1 MKEFINK
8 IKQFFRNII
17 SKNKVKKLEAAKEIS
32 SNEANE
38 AKEKI
43 KNNQDRKKEF
53 FEIYNKVKNN
63 SINLKD
69 IKREDLLKIRKIL
82 LEESKLHDE
91 EFTNEI
97 ETLQMTLI
105 ARKKSVLKCA
115 KLHQKKAISRVQCTE
130 KKRSHV
136 CT

>member
-17 SKNKVKKLEAAKEIS
+17 SKNKVKKLEVAKEIS

-91 EFTNEI
+91 EFANEI

-115 KLHQKKAISRVQCTE
+115 KLHQKKAISRVHLTTLH
-130 KKRSHV
+130 KHAKI
-136 CT
+136 

>member
-17 SKNKVKKLEAAKEIS
+17 SKNKVKKLEVAKEIS

-38 AKEKI
+38 VKEKI

-97 ETLQMTLI
+97 ETLQMTLS
-105 ARKKSVLKCA
+105 ARKKSDLKCA
-115 KLHQKKAISRVQCTE
+115 KKKAISRVHLTTLH
-130 KKRSHV
+130 KHAKI
-136 CT
+136 